1 LPIPPL
7 AASDGPP
14 EGCSVTHIT
23 VRVRFGETDLMA
35 IVHHANYLLYF
46 EEARVE
52 YLLRRGAV
60 YSEWITR
67 GMHFPVIDQRIAYRA
82 PALFHD
88 VLDIEVWIGA
98 HTRVTVRFDYR
109 AHRDGVVLAE
119 GYTTLACVDD
129 ARRPRRIPPEI
140 LQQILGPEASYQGQ
154 AVLAGK
160 QTP

>member
-1 LPIPPL
+1 MPLPHL

-14 EGCSVTHIT
+14 EGRSLTKIR

-67 GMHFPVIDQRIAYRA
+67 GMHFPVIDQRVSYRA
-82 PALFHD
+82 AALFHD
-88 VLDIEVWIGA
+88 ILDIECWIGE

-109 AHRDGVVLAE
+109 ALRRDTVIAE

-129 ARRPRRIPPEI
+129 DRRPRRIPPEI
-140 LQQILGPEASYQGQ
+140 LAQILGPEIYQGQ
-154 AVLAGK
+154 AADEGK